1 MVTEVR
7 DAATVIV
14 LRGSPLEVLLLRRH
28 ARSGF
33 MGGAYVFPGGKVDPA
48 DRALVQQRPE
58 LLDRAQVIQPT
69 PGRPLSLEDAAAHYL
84 TAVRETAEESGL
96 QLDPLQLHYFA
107 HWITPSFEP
116 RRFDTRFFVALA
128 PPGQEA
134 RADEREITD
143 LRWETPK
150 AALLAHEA
158 GEIFLPPPTQLSLQ
172 ELVGLPDLQA
182 VLTIL
187 ERRPITPILPKVSAQ
202 DGVFTILLPWDPD
215 YASTE
220 GEAMGGGVVLPG
232 PSRISIRPRA

>member
-1 MVTEVR
+1 MTEVR

-33 MGGAYVFPGGKVDPA
+33 MAGAYVFPGGKVDPA
-48 DRALVQQRPE
+48 DRAQVHHRPE
-58 LLDRAQVIQPT
+58 LLERARILQPT
-69 PGRPLSLEDAAAHYL
+69 PGRALSLEDAAAHYL
-84 TAVRETAEESGL
+84 TAVRETSEESGL
-96 QLDPLQLHYFA
+96 ELDPLQLHYFA

-128 PPGQEA
+128 PAGQEA
-134 RADEREITD
+134 RVDEREITD

-150 AALLAHEA
+150 AALLAHQA

-172 ELVGLPDLQA
+172 ELVGLADLAA
-182 VLTIL
+182 VLALL
-187 ERRPITPILPKVSAQ
+187 ERRPITPILPKVSTQ
-202 DGVFTILLPWDPD
+202 DGAFTILLPWDPD

-220 GEAMGGGVVLPG
+220 GEALGGGPVLPG
-232 PSRISIRPRA
+232 PSRISIRPKG